1 MVTRRRGPERGASV
15 LGCLVSLLLFG
26 TAVYYGG
33 NIGKLWLRYYQYV
46 DEMQVSA
53 RLAPML
59 TDQVIRRRLEVKA
72 AEIGLPPE
80 ARQVTISRGGNP
92 RMIHIEGEYS
102 ERVTLPLF
110 DHLFVFRP
118 NATEPL

>member
-1 MVTRRRGPERGASV
+1 MVTPRRGPERGESA

-33 NIGKLWLRYYQYV
+33 NIGKLWLRYYQYA
-46 DEMQVSA
+46 DEMDVSA
-53 RLAPML
+53 RLAPTL
-59 TDQVIRRRLEVKA
+59 TDQVIRRRLEAKA
-72 AEIGLPPE
+72 AEIGLPKE
-80 ARQVTISRGGNP
+80 AAKLTISRGGDP
-92 RMIHIEGEYS
+92 RVIHIEGEYS

-118 NATEPL
+118 SATEPL